1 VSKKISLFLATLFVG
16 FHLYTAMFGVIP
28 GNGQRAIHLL
38 LILSLLFVNTFIK
51 DEGKTGYRL
60 VDLLFLTM
68 SVLSVGYVLYISPTY
83 DLRGGIT
90 YTQDVVFGI
99 MLIITLLYA
108 TYKAIGPSLSIVA
121 GVFIL
126 YAFLGMYA
134 PSFLQHGGFR
144 LSRFI
149 HLIVYSSDGIFGSA
163 LTASANYIVLFIILG
178 GVFAETGVGDYFTT
192 LAAAAF
198 GRFRGGPAKIS
209 VIASA
214 FFGSISGSSIAN
226 VIGTGTFT
234 IPLMKKM
241 GFEPEYAGAVEA
253 TASTGGQIMPP
264 IMGAAAFLVAEIL
277 QVSYF
282 EVVKAAFIPAL
293 LYFTAV
299 LLMIDL
305 YARRKNLMGLDKRDI
320 PDVMSLVKKV
330 YLFLPLILLV
340 ILIGPMKMSITKAG
354 IFTLIFT
361 IVAVSLGKENRINK
375 EKAIRAIK
383 SSARGTIP
391 VATACAIVGII
402 IGTVLGSGLGY
413 RLSTLLVDI
422 AGGKLPVLLLLT
434 MVVSL
439 ILGMGLPTSAAYL
452 VLATLVAPAVIK
464 LGVDPMAAHLFIFY
478 FGVISNVT
486 PPVAMAAYAAS
497 GIARCS
503 PNKCGFK
510 AFKLALSGFIL
521 PFMFVYNPVLMA
533 RGTWYSILYCVG
545 TALVGVYCLSS
556 TCEGYFIKWNV
567 SILERLLLGTAAL
580 MLICSTFI
588 TDIIGAGIFLG
599 IFALKAI
606 RSKNTLSPV

>member
-38 LILSLLFVNTFIK
+38 LILSLLFINAFIK

-134 PSFLQHGGFR
+134 PSFLQHGGFQ

-192 LAAAAF
+192 LATAAF

-241 GFEPEYAGAVEA
+241 GFESEYAGAVEA

-277 QVSYF
+277 QVPYF
-282 EVVKAAFIPAL
+282 DVVKAAFIPAL

-299 LLMIDL
+299 LFTIDL
-305 YARRKNLMGLDKRDI
+305 YARRKSLKGLDKRDI

-340 ILIGPMKMSITKAG
+340 ILIGPVKMSITKAG
-354 IFTLIFT
+354 IYTLIFT

-383 SSARGTIP
+383 SSASGTIP
-391 VATACAIVGII
+391 VGTACAIVGII

-510 AFKLALSGFIL
+510 AFQLALSGFIL

-545 TALVGVYCLSS
+545 TALVGIYCLSS

-567 SILERLLLGTAAL
+567 SIFERLLLGTAAL

-588 TDIIGAGIFLG
+588 TDIIGAGIFLC

-606 RSKNTLSPV
+606 RSKNTLLPV